1 MNASKSTLRYKKW
14 IILVSITI
22 PVVVAFLFRIRLEN
36 IQSLSFLPPIYAS
49 VNGYTAIILLVALW
63 AIKNRKINLHEQ
75 LMKTA
80 IGLSLAFLIMYVA
93 YHLTS
98 DPTPFGGEGPIKT
111 VYYIILISHIVLSVA
126 IIPLVLISFVRGIS
140 QQFTQHRK
148 IARITFPIWLYV
160 TVTGVIVYYFGLDQ
174 EDTEE
179 QGVEM
184 LLDDIDLL
192 LNEY

>member
-1 MNASKSTLRYKKW
+1 MSASNSNLKYKNW

-36 IQSLSFLPPIYAS
+36 VKSLSFLPPIYAA

-75 LMKTA
+75 MMKTA

-98 DPTPFGGEGPIKT
+98 DPTPFGGEGSIKT
-111 VYYIILISHIVLSVA
+111 LYYIILISHIVLSVA

-160 TVTGVIVYYFGLDQ
+160 TVTGVIVYYMISPYYL
-174 EDTEE
+174 
-179 QGVEM
+179 
-184 LLDDIDLL
+184 
-192 LNEY
+192 

>member
-1 MNASKSTLRYKKW
+1 MNASKSTLKYKNW
-14 IILVSITI
+14 IILVSIAI

-36 IQSLSFLPPIYAS
+36 VKSLSFLPPIYAA

-80 IGLSLAFLIMYVA
+80 IGLSLAFLVMYVA

-98 DPTPFGGEGPIKT
+98 DPTPFGGEGVIKT
-111 VYYIILISHIVLSVA
+111 VYYTILISHILLSII
-126 IIPLVLISFVRGIS
+126 IIPLVLVTFVRGIS
-140 QQFTQHRK
+140 QQFTEHRK

-160 TVTGVIVYYFGLDQ
+160 TITGVIVYYMISPYY
-174 EDTEE
+174 
-179 QGVEM
+179 V
-184 LLDDIDLL
+184 
-192 LNEY
+192 

>member
-1 MNASKSTLRYKKW
+1 MNASKSTLKYKNW
-14 IILVSITI
+14 IILVSIAI

-36 IQSLSFLPPIYAS
+36 VKSLSFLPPIYAA
-49 VNGYTAIILLVALW
+49 VNGYTAIILLVAIW

-75 LMKTA
+75 MMKTA

-93 YHLTS
+93 YHITS
-98 DPTPFGGEGPIKT
+98 DPTPFGGEGAIKT

-160 TVTGVIVYYFGLDQ
+160 TITGVIVYYMISPYY
-174 EDTEE
+174 
-179 QGVEM
+179 V
-184 LLDDIDLL
+184 
-192 LNEY
+192 

>member
-1 MNASKSTLRYKKW
+1 MNASKSTLKYKNW
-14 IILVSITI
+14 IIVVSIAI

-36 IQSLSFLPPIYAS
+36 VQSLSFLPPIYAA

-80 IGLSLAFLIMYVA
+80 IGLSLAFLVMYVA

-98 DPTPFGGEGPIKT
+98 DPTPFGGEGVIKT
-111 VYYIILISHIVLSVA
+111 VYYTILISHILLSII
-126 IIPLVLISFVRGIS
+126 IIPLVLVTFVRGIS
-140 QQFTQHRK
+140 QQFTEHRK

-160 TVTGVIVYYFGLDQ
+160 TVTGVIVYYMISPYY
-174 EDTEE
+174 
-179 QGVEM
+179 V
-184 LLDDIDLL
+184 
-192 LNEY
+192 

>member
-1 MNASKSTLRYKKW
+1 MNASKSTLKYKNW
-14 IILVSITI
+14 IILVSIAI
-22 PVVVAFLFRIRLEN
+22 PIVVAFLFRIRLEN
-36 IQSLSFLPPIYAS
+36 VKSLSFLPPIYAA

-75 LMKTA
+75 MMKTA

-93 YHLTS
+93 YHITS
-98 DPTPFGGEGPIKT
+98 DPTPFGGEGAIKT

-140 QQFTQHRK
+140 QQFTLHRK

-160 TVTGVIVYYFGLDQ
+160 TVTGVIVYYMISPYY
-174 EDTEE
+174 
-179 QGVEM
+179 V
-184 LLDDIDLL
+184 
-192 LNEY
+192 

>member
-1 MNASKSTLRYKKW
+1 MSASKSSLKYKNW

-36 IQSLSFLPPIYAS
+36 VQSLSFLPPIYAS

-160 TVTGVIVYYFGLDQ
+160 TVTGVIVYYMISPYYL
-174 EDTEE
+174 
-179 QGVEM
+179 
-184 LLDDIDLL
+184 
-192 LNEY
+192 

>member
-1 MNASKSTLRYKKW
+1 MNASKSTLKYKNW
-14 IILVSITI
+14 IILVSIAI

-36 IQSLSFLPPIYAS
+36 VQSLSFLPPIYAA

-75 LMKTA
+75 MMKTA

-160 TVTGVIVYYFGLDQ
+160 TVTGVIVYYMISPYY
-174 EDTEE
+174 
-179 QGVEM
+179 V
-184 LLDDIDLL
+184 
-192 LNEY
+192 

>member
-1 MNASKSTLRYKKW
+1 MNASKSTLKYKNW
-14 IILVSITI
+14 IIVVSIAI

-36 IQSLSFLPPIYAS
+36 VQSLSFLPPIYAA

-80 IGLSLAFLIMYVA
+80 IGLSLAFLVMYVA

-98 DPTPFGGEGPIKT
+98 DPTPFGGEGVVKI
-111 VYYIILISHIVLSVA
+111 VYYTILISHILLSII
-126 IIPLVLISFVRGIS
+126 IIPLVLITFVRGIS
-140 QQFTQHRK
+140 QQFTEHRK

-160 TVTGVIVYYFGLDQ
+160 TVTGVDSLLYDFSILRLIVFK
-174 EDTEE
+174 
-179 QGVEM
+179 
-184 LLDDIDLL
+184 
-192 LNEY
+192 

>member
-1 MNASKSTLRYKKW
+1 MSASKSSLKYKNW

-36 IQSLSFLPPIYAS
+36 VQSLSFLPPIYAA

-75 LMKTA
+75 MMKTA

-160 TVTGVIVYYFGLDQ
+160 TVTGVIVYHMISPYYF
-174 EDTEE
+174 
-179 QGVEM
+179 
-184 LLDDIDLL
+184 
-192 LNEY
+192 

>member
-1 MNASKSTLRYKKW
+1 MNASKSTLKYKNW
-14 IILVSITI
+14 IILVSIAI
-22 PVVVAFLFRIRLEN
+22 PIVVAFLFRIRLEN
-36 IQSLSFLPPIYAS
+36 VKSLSFLPPIYAA

-75 LMKTA
+75 MMKTA

-93 YHLTS
+93 YHITS
-98 DPTPFGGEGPIKT
+98 DPTPFGGEGAIKT
-111 VYYIILISHIVLSVA
+111 VYYVILISHIVLSVA

-160 TVTGVIVYYFGLDQ
+160 TITGVIVYYMISPYY
-174 EDTEE
+174 
-179 QGVEM
+179 V
-184 LLDDIDLL
+184 
-192 LNEY
+192 

>member
-1 MNASKSTLRYKKW
+1 MNASKSTLKYKNW
-14 IILVSITI
+14 IILVSIAI

-36 IQSLSFLPPIYAS
+36 VQSLSFLPPIYAA

-75 LMKTA
+75 MMKTA

-93 YHLTS
+93 YHITS
-98 DPTPFGGEGPIKT
+98 DPTPFGGEGVIKT
-111 VYYIILISHIVLSVA
+111 VYYIILISHIMLSVA

-160 TVTGVIVYYFGLDQ
+160 TITGVIVYYMISPYY
-174 EDTEE
+174 
-179 QGVEM
+179 V
-184 LLDDIDLL
+184 
-192 LNEY
+192 

>member
-1 MNASKSTLRYKKW
+1 MNASKSTLKYKNW
-14 IILVSITI
+14 IIVVSIAI

-36 IQSLSFLPPIYAS
+36 VQSLSFLPPIYAA

-80 IGLSLAFLIMYVA
+80 IGLSLAFLVMYVA

-98 DPTPFGGEGPIKT
+98 DPTPFGGEGVIKT
-111 VYYIILISHIVLSVA
+111 VYYTILISHILLSIV
-126 IIPLVLISFVRGIS
+126 IIPLVLVTFVRGIS
-140 QQFTQHRK
+140 QQFTEHRK

-160 TVTGVIVYYFGLDQ
+160 TVTGVIVYYMISPYY
-174 EDTEE
+174 
-179 QGVEM
+179 V
-184 LLDDIDLL
+184 
-192 LNEY
+192 

>member
-1 MNASKSTLRYKKW
+1 MNASKSTLKYKNW
-14 IILVSITI
+14 IILVSIAI

-36 IQSLSFLPPIYAS
+36 VKSLSFLPPIYAA

-75 LMKTA
+75 MMKTA

-93 YHLTS
+93 YHITS
-98 DPTPFGGEGPIKT
+98 DPTPFGGEGAIKT
-111 VYYIILISHIVLSVA
+111 VYYIILISHIVLSIA

-148 IARITFPIWLYV
+148 ITRITFPIWLYV
-160 TVTGVIVYYFGLDQ
+160 TVTGVIVYYMISPYY
-174 EDTEE
+174 
-179 QGVEM
+179 V
-184 LLDDIDLL
+184 
-192 LNEY
+192 

>member
-1 MNASKSTLRYKKW
+1 MNASKSTLKYKNW
-14 IILVSITI
+14 IILVSIAI

-36 IQSLSFLPPIYAS
+36 VKSLSFLPPIYAA

-63 AIKNRKINLHEQ
+63 AIKNRKINLHKQ
-75 LMKTA
+75 MMKTA

-93 YHLTS
+93 YHITS
-98 DPTPFGGEGPIKT
+98 DPTPFGGEGAIKT

-160 TVTGVIVYYFGLDQ
+160 TITGVIVYYMISPYY
-174 EDTEE
+174 
-179 QGVEM
+179 V
-184 LLDDIDLL
+184 
-192 LNEY
+192 

>member
-1 MNASKSTLRYKKW
+1 MNASKSTLKYKNW
-14 IILVSITI
+14 IILVSIAI
-22 PVVVAFLFRIRLEN
+22 PIVVAFLFRIRLEN
-36 IQSLSFLPPIYAS
+36 VKSLSFLPPIYAA

-75 LMKTA
+75 MMKTA

-93 YHLTS
+93 YHITS
-98 DPTPFGGEGPIKT
+98 DPTPFGGEGAIKT

-140 QQFTQHRK
+140 QQFTLHRK

-160 TVTGVIVYYFGLDQ
+160 TITGVIVYYMISPYY
-174 EDTEE
+174 
-179 QGVEM
+179 V
-184 LLDDIDLL
+184 
-192 LNEY
+192 

>member
-1 MNASKSTLRYKKW
+1 MNASKSTLRYKHW

-36 IQSLSFLPPIYAS
+36 VQSLSFLPPIY
-49 VNGYTAIILLVALW
+49 AIILLVALW

-75 LMKTA
+75 MMKTA

-160 TVTGVIVYYFGLDQ
+160 TVTGVIVYYMISPYY
-174 EDTEE
+174 
-179 QGVEM
+179 V
-184 LLDDIDLL
+184 
-192 LNEY
+192 